1 MTPPRLDRAAQRA
14 ALLEL
19 GAAVAEEMRAGQ
31 GGASAGAIGDVLAT
45 LPRASLE
52 IVGLIG
58 REARRRR
65 PDPHLVAA
73 LAFICG
79 QALEMLRFGVERS
92 DPAAAAMLDSVR
104 GRLVAEARS
113 ERADPAV
120 LMLVT
125 KQFAVAKLDI
135 GDELRGAMGDIL
147 DEQAD
152 DAAEQGGEL
161 DMESHLVELARE
173 LGDDAFAIHLEL
185 AETASSFPVDHRLA
199 MASFMLASDAAPVKQ
214 AALGWLFD
222 LDPEVAPAL
231 CGALGEEAASGRLDG
246 TTLRRLVAVRNWLQ
260 PALRPG
266 VDAVV
271 RAARRRGGEP
281 VPGPAPQIEDLRVS
295 GFDGA
300 GAASAFALVR
310 TGKRCAV
317 ASVLFK
323 FGHGV
328 RDAWVHRN
336 LSRAEAQAQLD
347 RVGAEIDLVPL
358 SAATLRR
365 LLTHMLSL
373 NAAGAPPP
381 FGTVD
386 VVEALGLGVVNPE
399 AADPDDIVAELLAG
413 GEAGEDEAGLL
424 AEAGAWPARYGFMN
438 SWFEDDAALDDL
450 LAGRKG
456 LSRAR
461 RIDLVLDRAVA
472 PRRRRWGEMLAW
484 MALLTADND
493 DREEAGRFARVAGA
507 MLGDRPAGEVPL
519 LRAIAQSTIEARRPA
534 RG

>member
-1 MTPPRLDRAAQRA
+1 MDRAAQRA

-31 GGASAGAIGDVLAT
+31 GGASAGAVGEVLAT
-45 LPRASLE
+45 LPQASLE

-113 ERADPAV
+113 VRADPAV
-120 LMLVT
+120 LMLLT

-135 GDELRGAMGDIL
+135 GDELRDAMGDIL
-147 DEQAD
+147 DEQAEE
-152 DAAEQGGEL
+152 AAELGAGDL
-161 DMESHLVELARE
+161 DMESHLVALSRE

-185 AETASSFPVDHRLA
+185 SETAGAFPVDHRLA
-199 MASFMLASDAAPVKQ
+199 MASFMLASEAAPVRD

-222 LDPEVAPAL
+222 PDPAVGPAL
-231 CGALGEEAASGRLDG
+231 CGALGEAAAADRLDG
-246 TTLRRLVAVRNWLQ
+246 TTLRRLVAARNWLR
-260 PALRPG
+260 PDLRPA

-271 RAARRRGGEP
+271 RAARRRGAEP
-281 VPGPAPQIEDLRVS
+281 LPAARPRIEDLRVS

-300 GAASAFALVR
+300 GAASAFALLR
-310 TGKRCAV
+310 IGKRFAV
-317 ASVLFK
+317 ASVLLK

-328 RDAWVHRN
+328 RDAWVLRN
-336 LSRAEAQAQLD
+336 LSRAEAEAQLD
-347 RVGAEIDLVPL
+347 RVGAEIELVPL
-358 SAATLRR
+358 SATALRR
-365 LLTHMLSL
+365 LMAHMLSL

-381 FGTVD
+381 FGAID
-386 VVEALGLGVVNPE
+386 VVEALGLGTLNPE
-399 AADPDDIVAELLAG
+399 PVTPEDLAAEVLASAEGAG
-413 GEAGEDEAGLL
+413 DEAAAL
-424 AEAGAWPARYGFMN
+424 ADSADWPARYGFMA
-438 SWFEDDAALDDL
+438 SWFEDDATLDPL
-450 LAGRKG
+450 LAGRRG
-456 LSRAR
+456 LTRAR
-461 RIDLVLDRAVA
+461 RVENVLERVVA
-472 PRRRRWGEMLAW
+472 PRRRRWGEIMAW
-484 MALLTADND
+484 MAFLTADGGD
-493 DREEAGRFARVAGA
+493 PAEAGGFALVAEA
-507 MLGDRPAGEVPL
+507 MLGERPAGEVPL
-519 LRAIAQSTIEARRPA
+519 LRAIADATIAARQGQ

>member
-1 MTPPRLDRAAQRA
+1 MTPRMDRAAQRA

-31 GGASAGAIGDVLAT
+31 GGASASAVGDVLAT
-45 LPRASLE
+45 LPQASLE

-79 QALEMLRFGVERS
+79 QALEMLRFGMERS

-113 ERADPAV
+113 DRADPAV

-125 KQFAVAKLDI
+125 KQFAMAKLDI

-152 DAAEQGGEL
+152 EAAEQGAGDL
-161 DMESHLVELARE
+161 DMENHLVELARE

-199 MASFMLASDAAPVKQ
+199 MASFMLASDAAPVKD

-222 LDPEVAPAL
+222 PDPAVPPAL
-231 CGALGEEAASGRLDG
+231 CAALGEEAAAGRLDG
-246 TTLRRLVAVRNWLQ
+246 TTLRRLVAARNWLG
-260 PALRPG
+260 PAVRPG

-281 VPGPAPQIEDLRVS
+281 LPVASPHVEDLRVS

-310 TGKRCAV
+310 TGKRYAV

-336 LSRAEAQAQLD
+336 LSRAEGDAQLD

-358 SAATLRR
+358 SVPTLRR
-365 LLTHMLSL
+365 LLSHMLAL
-373 NAAGAPPP
+373 NAADAPPP
-381 FGTVD
+381 FGTID
-386 VVEALGLGVVNPE
+386 VVEALGLGTVNPE
-399 AADPDDIVAELLAG
+399 AVDPGEMVAEILA
-413 GEAGEDEAGLL
+413 AGEGAQDEAEVL
-424 AEAGAWPARYGFMN
+424 ADAAGWPARYGFMN

-461 RIDLVLDRAVA
+461 RVDLVLDRLVM

-484 MALLTADND
+484 MALMTADND
-493 DREEAGRFARVAGA
+493 DGEEAGRFAVVAGA
-507 MLGDRPAGEVPL
+507 MLGERPAAEVPL
-519 LRAIAQSTIEARRPA
+519 LRAIADSTIAARRTQRA
-534 RG
+534 